1 MKRKFTFLIAAA
13 FMLLTMMATTGEMWG
28 QTATYSLTPDQSS
41 TGSTATS
48 YITTLTE
55 FTYNNVSWKMN
66 QWNPKTL
73 QIKTNQSSATSEFR
87 FYNTGAIPG
96 RITQVVITFSAL
108 TVDDASKLMFKGGSS
123 EVTATSGGT
132 AGTWNSTAKTLTW
145 TPGANDNFTY
155 FAFYQN
161 GKAASGTNYLA
172 SSDAIV
178 VTYIPSCA
186 IPTFTPNG
194 GLFVGSQEISLAC
207 TTTNATIYYTTDG
220 STPTTSSSVYT
231 EPFTINETTTI
242 KAFGVKDGLANSGV
256 ATATFTKVEPL
267 TSMEAVYN
275 KAIEV
280 GSTSTAVIIDFDNWV
295 ITGTN
300 GNSPSQAWVT
310 DGTGFGAVIY
320 KPSTS
325 ALGFVSGN
333 TLSGRV
339 QCNVKK
345 YTSTSNPSYS
355 YVQLDNLTSSTPGLT
370 TGTGGSVDPIAKSID
385 ELSTQ
390 HAGVV
395 VSINNLTYNGT
406 YLADAS
412 DNRILLS
419 TYLYSAT
426 LVSGKTYD
434 ITGVI
439 SYAYPSSSIA
449 IRINPRS
456 SADVVESVTPTITV
470 SPASVNVEAAG
481 GDKHFNATYTAIE
494 TNTGLDILWYESDG
508 TTPATYDWVDADFDN
523 DNNIDAVVDANTG
536 EARTAYFKVYGLDSQ
551 ANDVYSNLVT
561 ISQVE
566 YVELFTVNFEL
577 GGGTFVPNSDFDE
590 AIVEKPAGTYNLP
603 SATRPGYSFDGWN
616 DGTTTYEADDEYT
629 VSDDVTFT
637 AQWTEMTTGTINF
650 GNANGSTQIN
660 ATSKTGYDSMSYT
673 WTITTVG
680 TTSFSQSTY
689 YSQVGS
695 KNNPATSITFTT
707 TLASSVTITSFSA
720 KFGGFA
726 DTAGDIVLKV
736 GETTVGSGSLN
747 ATNDVIVTNTSIAA
761 GDVLTITV
769 TNIAK
774 GVKCYYITYTI
785 NTSTDPL
792 ISLNPTS
799 LTGFTYTEGN
809 GPSETQTFSVA
820 GAFLEDDI
828 TVALPVSSNYE
839 IKLAEGN
846 WTNSLTLEQ
855 SNGTVS
861 ATTIN
866 VRMKA
871 GLSENNYNE
880 SITLTSGEV
889 SETVTLSGVVTPAPV
904 MTTYNLVTSV
914 TNGKHYIIV
923 AEKNEEY
930 YALGSQNGD
939 YRNSVDITVTSNST
953 TISNYD
959 GVTEIVINGNTTD
972 DYTLHADGFL
982 NGGNKILKNIG
993 SAGSKWDITFD
1004 GDNHA
1009 IIDYGSDYTIQ
1020 FNSDRFNCYNS
1031 AQTKVYLY
1039 EKEDDIDLEFYG
1051 NVNYTA
1057 TSIPTGETLTIT
1069 PGSVMTVTSN
1079 EFSNNDPKNLVIQD
1093 GGQLVHAST
1102 VKATIK
1108 KSVDAS
1114 SSWGEKGDPVDGWY
1128 TIASPVAGASVSAVT
1143 SGNYDLYKY
1152 EENNANWYNYHA
1164 HTATFTTF
1172 EQGIGYLYANAADK
1186 VISYGGDMIGTD
1198 TEISMELSYA
1208 GTTEKKGANLMGN
1221 PFSRNIKTGELKI
1234 NSTNVTTYYVLEGG
1248 AEFVAQ
1254 TLASTPIKPGQG
1266 FFVQATAEGQNLIFN
1281 PAPASKDREIEQTG
1295 YISIKAGNSEFTDNA
1310 FIQIA
1315 NGNTLRKMT
1324 LSDNSSIVYVMNG
1337 GKDYAAAR
1345 IDALE
1350 GSMPVCFKAN
1360 KLGSYTITIEAKD
1373 IKTDYLHLIDNF
1385 THEDID
1391 LLLEPSYSF
1400 IASNGDNASRF
1411 TLVFRAEGSAGI
1423 TNDIFAYQNGSD
1435 IVVNGEGELQ
1445 VFDVM
1450 GRLIATQHINGVQ
1463 TVNVNANGVY
1473 IFKLNEK
1480 TQKIVV
1486 R

>member
-481 GDKHFNATYTAIE
+481 GDKHFNATY
-494 TNTGLDILWYESDG
+494 
-508 TTPATYDWVDADFDN
+508 
-523 DNNIDAVVDANTG
+523 
-536 EARTAYFKVYGLDSQ
+536 
-551 ANDVYSNLVT
+551 
-561 ISQVE
+561 
-566 YVELFTVNFEL
+566 
-577 GGGTFVPNSDFDE
+577 
-590 AIVEKPAGTYNLP
+590 
-603 SATRPGYSFDGWN
+603 
-616 DGTTTYEADDEYT
+616 
-629 VSDDVTFT
+629 
-637 AQWTEMTTGTINF
+637 
-650 GNANGSTQIN
+650 
-660 ATSKTGYDSMSYT
+660 
-673 WTITTVG
+673 
-680 TTSFSQSTY
+680 
-689 YSQVGS
+689 
-695 KNNPATSITFTT
+695 
-707 TLASSVTITSFSA
+707 
-720 KFGGFA
+720 
-726 DTAGDIVLKV
+726 
-736 GETTVGSGSLN
+736 
-747 ATNDVIVTNTSIAA
+747 
-761 GDVLTITV
+761 
-769 TNIAK
+769 
-774 GVKCYYITYTI
+774 
-785 NTSTDPL
+785 
-792 ISLNPTS
+792 
-799 LTGFTYTEGN
+799 
-809 GPSETQTFSVA
+809 
-820 GAFLEDDI
+820 
-828 TVALPVSSNYE
+828 
-839 IKLAEGN
+839 
-846 WTNSLTLEQ
+846 
-855 SNGTVS
+855 
-861 ATTIN
+861 
-866 VRMKA
+866 
-871 GLSENNYNE
+871 
-880 SITLTSGEV
+880 
-889 SETVTLSGVVTPAPV
+889 
-904 MTTYNLVTSV
+904 
-914 TNGKHYIIV
+914 
-923 AEKNEEY
+923 
-930 YALGSQNGD
+930 
-939 YRNSVDITVTSNST
+939 
-953 TISNYD
+953 
-959 GVTEIVINGNTTD
+959 
-972 DYTLHADGFL
+972 
-982 NGGNKILKNIG
+982 
-993 SAGSKWDITFD
+993 
-1004 GDNHA
+1004 
-1009 IIDYGSDYTIQ
+1009 
-1020 FNSDRFNCYNS
+1020 
-1031 AQTKVYLY
+1031 
-1039 EKEDDIDLEFYG
+1039 
-1051 NVNYTA
+1051 
-1057 TSIPTGETLTIT
+1057 
-1069 PGSVMTVTSN
+1069 
-1079 EFSNNDPKNLVIQD
+1079 
-1093 GGQLVHAST
+1093 
-1102 VKATIK
+1102 
-1108 KSVDAS
+1108 
-1114 SSWGEKGDPVDGWY
+1114 
-1128 TIASPVAGASVSAVT
+1128 
-1143 SGNYDLYKY
+1143 
-1152 EENNANWYNYHA
+1152 
-1164 HTATFTTF
+1164 
-1172 EQGIGYLYANAADK
+1172 
-1186 VISYGGDMIGTD
+1186 
-1198 TEISMELSYA
+1198 
-1208 GTTEKKGANLMGN
+1208 
-1221 PFSRNIKTGELKI
+1221 
-1234 NSTNVTTYYVLEGG
+1234 
-1248 AEFVAQ
+1248 
-1254 TLASTPIKPGQG
+1254 
-1266 FFVQATAEGQNLIFN
+1266 
-1281 PAPASKDREIEQTG
+1281 
-1295 YISIKAGNSEFTDNA
+1295 
-1310 FIQIA
+1310 
-1315 NGNTLRKMT
+1315 
-1324 LSDNSSIVYVMNG
+1324 
-1337 GKDYAAAR
+1337 
-1345 IDALE
+1345 
-1350 GSMPVCFKAN
+1350 
-1360 KLGSYTITIEAKD
+1360 
-1373 IKTDYLHLIDNF
+1373 
-1385 THEDID
+1385 
-1391 LLLEPSYSF
+1391 
-1400 IASNGDNASRF
+1400 
-1411 TLVFRAEGSAGI
+1411 
-1423 TNDIFAYQNGSD
+1423 
-1435 IVVNGEGELQ
+1435 
-1445 VFDVM
+1445 
-1450 GRLIATQHINGVQ
+1450 
-1463 TVNVNANGVY
+1463 
-1473 IFKLNEK
+1473 
-1480 TQKIVV
+1480 
-1486 R
+1486 

>member
-1 MKRKFTFLIAAA
+1 
-13 FMLLTMMATTGEMWG
+13 MLLTMMATTGRMWG
-28 QTATYSLTPDQSS
+28 QTATYSLTPNQSS
-41 TGSTATS
+41 TGSSATS

-66 QWNPKTL
+66 QWNPSTL

-87 FYNTGAIPG
+87 FYNTSAIPG
-96 RITQVVITFSAL
+96 KITQVVLTFSDL
-108 TVDDASKLMFKGGSS
+108 TLSNTTTTGFMFVGGTS
-123 EVTATSGGT
+123 EVTATTGGT
-132 AGTWNSTAKTLTW
+132 NGTWNSTNKTITW

-161 GKAASGTNYLA
+161 GKVATGTNKLA
-172 SSDAIV
+172 TADAIV
-178 VTYIPSCA
+178 VTYVPSCA

-207 TTTNATIYYTTDG
+207 TTNDATIYYTTDG

-231 EPFTINETTTI
+231 EPFTINETTTV
-242 KAFGVKDGLANSGV
+242 KALGVKDGLANSGV
-256 ATATFTKVEPL
+256 ATATFTKVDPL

-310 DGTGFGAVIY
+310 DGTGYGAVIY
-320 KPSTS
+320 KPSTA
-325 ALGFVSGN
+325 ALGFVTGN

-355 YVQLDNLTSSTPGLT
+355 YVQLDNLISSTPGLT
-370 TGTGGSVDPIAKSID
+370 IDTGGSVDPIAKSID

-470 SPASVNVEAAG
+470 SPASVNVAAAG
-481 GDKHFNATYTAIE
+481 GDKHFTAIYTAIE
-494 TNTGLDILWYESDG
+494 TSTGLDILWYESDG

-536 EARTAYFKVYGLDSQ
+536 EARTAYFKVYGLDSE

-561 ISQVE
+561 ISQDE
-566 YVELFTVNFEL
+566 YVELFTVDFEL
-577 GGGTFVPNSDFDE
+577 EGGTFVPNSDFE
-590 AIVEKPAGTYNLP
+590 GSIVEKPAGTYNLP

-637 AQWTEMTTGTINF
+637 AQWTEMTTGTIYF
-650 GNANGSTQIN
+650 GNADGSTPIN
-660 ATSKTGYDSMSYT
+660 ATTKKGTDSMGYE

-695 KNNPATSITFTT
+695 KNSPATSITFTT
-707 TLASSVTITSFSA
+707 TLASTVTITNFSA
-720 KFGGFA
+720 KFGGFS
-726 DTAGDIVLKV
+726 DTEGDITLKV

-747 ATNDVIVTNTSIAA
+747 GTDDVVVENSSMAA
-761 GDVLTITV
+761 GTVLTITV

-774 GVKCYYITYTI
+774 GVKCYYITYTV
-785 NTSTDPL
+785 NNSTDPL
-792 ISLNPTS
+792 ITVNTTS
-799 LTGFTYTEGN
+799 LTGFTYIEGD
-809 GPSETQTFSVA
+809 GPSETQTISVA

-828 TVALPVSSNYE
+828 TVALPVGSNYE
-839 IKLAEGN
+839 MKLDEGD
-846 WTNSLTLEQ
+846 WTNSLTLTQ
-855 SNGTVS
+855 TSGTVS
-861 ATTIN
+861 ATTIS
-866 VRMKA
+866 VRLKA
-871 GLSENNYNE
+871 GLSANNYNE
-880 SITLTSGEV
+880 SITLSSGEV
-889 SETVTLSGVVTPAPV
+889 SETVTLNGTVTPAAV
-904 MTTYNLVTSV
+904 MTTYNLVTSI

-923 AEKNEEY
+923 AEDAGHY

-939 YRNSVDITVTSNST
+939 YRNPIEITATATST
-953 TISNYD
+953 TATISSYD

-982 NGGNKILKNIG
+982 NGGNKILKNAG
-993 SAGSKWDITFD
+993 SAGSKWKITFNENNAVIKY
-1004 GDNHA
+1004 GD
-1009 IIDYGSDYTIQ
+1009 SDYSIQ
-1020 FNSDRFNCYNS
+1020 FNSNRFNCYS
-1031 AQTKVYLY
+1031 SSQTPVYLY

-1051 NVNYTA
+1051 NVNYNA
-1057 TSIPTGETLTIT
+1057 AVIPDGTTLTVVE
-1069 PGSVMTVTSN
+1069 GSMLTVPDNFENN
-1079 EFSNNDPKNLVIQD
+1079 EPTALIIED

-1108 KSVDAS
+1108 KGVDAS
-1114 SSWGEKGDPVDGWY
+1114 SSWGAKGDPVDGWY
-1128 TIASPVAGASVSAVT
+1128 TIASPVAGASVDSVT
-1143 SGNYDLYKY
+1143 SGSYDLYKY
-1152 EENNANWYNYHA
+1152 EENNANWYNHHA
-1164 HTATFTTF
+1164 HTAAFTTF

-1186 VISYGGDMIGTD
+1186 VISYGGEMIGTD
-1198 TEISMELSYA
+1198 TEISKVLSYA
-1208 GTTEKKGANLMGN
+1208 GTTEKKGSNLMGN

-1310 FIQIA
+1310 FVQIA

-1385 THEDID
+1385 SHEDID
-1391 LLLEPSYSF
+1391 LLLEPSYTF
-1400 IASNGDNASRF
+1400 IASDGDNASRF
-1411 TLVFRAEGSAGI
+1411 TLVFRAEGSTVTSA
-1423 TNDIFAYQNGSD
+1423 DIFAYQNGSD
-1435 IVVNGEGELQ
+1435 IVVNGNGELQ

-1463 TVNVNANGVY
+1463 TVNVNATGVY